1 MPHVTNLAAKALN
14 PALVAMVAKAGR
26 KASNLNPNPK
36 PSPNPNPNP
45 NPNTL
50 ALTLTLALALTP

>member
-26 KASNLNPNPK
+26 KASNPNPNAK
-36 PSPNPNPNP
+36 PSPNPNPDP
-45 NPNTL
+45 
-50 ALTLTLALALTP
+50 